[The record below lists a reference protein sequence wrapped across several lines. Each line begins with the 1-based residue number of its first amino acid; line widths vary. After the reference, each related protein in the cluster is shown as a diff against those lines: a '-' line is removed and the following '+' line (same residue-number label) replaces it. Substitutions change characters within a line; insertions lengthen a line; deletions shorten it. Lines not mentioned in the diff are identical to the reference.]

1 MKRKFKILSLV
12 IAFIMLSGVFCNTAV
27 FASERPYLSFYPTG
41 QRTVKAD
48 SQDYFQVISSS
59 TEPPT
64 VKVSD
69 ASIVKV
75 DMDKLI
81 GDATL
86 KTYQYRFNG
95 LKAGSAKVTLSSKD
109 GLSVTETFTVTK
121 GDSSV
126 PAFKSDTTGTHT
138 MKEGS
143 SYTFK
148 ITSFPQKGSVVK
160 PTVTVSN
167 TKVVKIESVKQ
178 AGAYF
183 YCKLTAIGKAGQSAQ
198 IYTSASGVKKVT
210 QMTVSIASKERKLTT
225 AEDSKVKC
233 DTFGEFSVQQ
243 DGSYIFKLTAKNG
256 VIPEFSLGSGGV
268 FVSAF
273 VKQTGNDYYYK
284 ITAIGKPGQSVGVY
298 TAAPDEKPIRQC
310 RVFIREK

>member
-1 MKRKFKILSLV
+1 MRRKLKILSLT
-12 IAFIMLSGVFCNTAV
+12 IALIMLSGVFCNTAV
-27 FASERPYLSFYPTG
+27 FASEKPYLSFYPTG
-41 QRTVKAD
+41 QRTVKVD
-48 SQDYFQVISSS
+48 LQDYFQVISSS

-86 KTYQYRFNG
+86 KTYQYRFKG
-95 LKAGSAKVTLSSKD
+95 LKSGTTKVTLTSKD
-109 GLSVTETFTVTK
+109 GQSVTETFTVTK

-138 MKEGS
+138 MKEGG

-148 ITSFPQKGSVVK
+148 ITSFTQKGAVVK

-167 TKVVKIESVKQ
+167 TKVLKIESVNQ
-178 AGAYF
+178 VGSYF
-183 YCKLTAIGKAGQSAQ
+183 YCKLTATGKAGQSAQ
-198 IYTSASGVKKVT
+198 VYTSASGVKKVS
-210 QMTVSIASKERKLTT
+210 QMTVSIVSKERKLTT
-225 AEDSKVKC
+225 AENSKVKC

-243 DGSYIFKLTAKNG
+243 DGSYIFKLTVKNG
-256 VIPEFSLGSGGV
+256 VTPEFSLGSGGI
-268 FVSAF
+268 FVSEYL
-273 VKQTGNDYYYK
+273 KKTGSDYYYK
-284 ITAIGKPGQSVGVY
+284 ITAIGKPGQAVGVY

-310 RVFIREK
+310 KVFIREK